1 MAVSNV
7 SIDTALN
14 QQTKTGL
21 ANNKLAEDFTQ
32 FLTLLTIQLQNQD
45 PLSPMDTTEFT
56 NQLVN
61 FSQVEQQIN
70 SNQKLDS
77 LVALQINNAL
87 GNALGYVG
95 MDVTYLSSEFHY
107 EGAGPVDINYALN
120 GQAVDA
126 KMRIYNEQGD
136 LVVEKVLQ
144 KTAGS
149 NDLTWDGKDAQ
160 GKAVPA
166 GTYNIKIAAT
176 DIDGEAVSSSTVV
189 EGRVHGVETQN
200 GQVFVLV
207 GERAVPISSIL
218 NANQAPAS
226 TTPSTT

>member
-14 QQTKTGL
+14 QQAKTTNAG
-21 ANNKLAEDFTQ
+21 AKLAGDFTQ

-70 SNQKLDS
+70 SNQKLDN

-87 GNALGYVG
+87 GNSLSYVG
-95 MDVTYLSSEFHY
+95 MDVSYLSSEFHY
-107 EGAGPVDINYALN
+107 EGIGPVNINYALD
-120 GQAVDA
+120 GQAIEA
-126 KMRIYNEQGD
+126 KMRIYNEGGD
-136 LVVEKVLQ
+136 LVVEKDLQ

-149 NDLTWDGKDAQ
+149 NDLAWDGKDAQ
-160 GKAVPA
+160 GNPVPA

-189 EGRVHGVETQN
+189 QGRVHGVETQN
-200 GQVFVLV
+200 GQIFVLV
-207 GERAVPISSIL
+207 GDRAVPVGSIL
-218 NANQAPAS
+218 NANERDNA
-226 TTPSTT
+226 